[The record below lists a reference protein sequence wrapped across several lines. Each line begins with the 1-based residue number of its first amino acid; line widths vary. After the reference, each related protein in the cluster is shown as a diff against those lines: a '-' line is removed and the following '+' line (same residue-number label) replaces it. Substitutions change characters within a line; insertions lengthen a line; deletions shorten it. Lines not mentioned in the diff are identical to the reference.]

1 VPHTPNGG
9 QQMPLPAGART
20 ARENRLPGREIEKAR
35 PRLTKVF
42 LGVEGELNHTL
53 EQAFGRESG
62 EIAVHQLLLANA
74 GFIGGSF
81 FAFMALWE

>member
-1 VPHTPNGG
+1 MPHTPDGG

-20 ARENRLPGREIEKAR
+20 ARENHLPGREIEKAR
-35 PRLTKVF
+35 PRLTKAF

-53 EQAFGRESG
+53 EQAFRRESG
-62 EIAVHQLLLANA
+62 EIAVHRLLLANA

>member
-1 VPHTPNGG
+1 MHTPNGG
-9 QQMPLPAGART
+9 QQIPLPAGART

-53 EQAFGRESG
+53 EQTFRRESG
-62 EIAVHQLLLANA
+62 EIAVHQPLLASA

-81 FAFMALWE
+81 FAFLALWE